1 MNVNIGNVKVNRQS
15 AAKLLG
21 MKFEDNLKW
30 SEHFHGKG
38 GVIPSLNQRLFLLRR
53 LKSQLNKQSL
63 RKVAEAIF
71 TSKIRYGLQLLG
83 KVRVKINDP
92 KQGDLD
98 SIQKIQNKLIRM
110 LNNVTLVDRQSTK
123 SLLSNIDMLSVNQL
137 NASIKLTEVWKA
149 INNDGCPLKLT
160 NQVCDNQLRQMRTRN
175 DTALVQNGV
184 TEIRQATF
192 LNDGIRL
199 WNLAPAELK
208 TCKSLFTV
216 KKQIKA
222 FAKLLPV

>member
-1 MNVNIGNVKVNRQS
+1 
-15 AAKLLG
+15 

-30 SEHFHGKG
+30 SEHIHGKG

-53 LKSQLNKQSL
+53 LRSQLNKQSL
-63 RKVAEAIF
+63 RKLAEAIF

-149 INNDGCPLKLT
+149 VNNDGCPLKIIT
-160 NQVCDNQLRQMRTRN
+160 KC
-175 DTALVQNGV
+175 V
-184 TEIRQATF
+184 TI
-192 LNDGIRL
+192 N
-199 WNLAPAELK
+199 
-208 TCKSLFTV
+208 
-216 KKQIKA
+216 
-222 FAKLLPV
+222 